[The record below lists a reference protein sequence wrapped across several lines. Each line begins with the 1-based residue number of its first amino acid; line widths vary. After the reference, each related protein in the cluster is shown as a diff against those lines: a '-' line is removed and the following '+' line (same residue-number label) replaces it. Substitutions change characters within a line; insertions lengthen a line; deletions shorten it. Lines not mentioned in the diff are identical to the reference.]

1 MGGKR
6 NTYPAEEAGRMA
18 HKEFLQIRKMRER
31 IIRNVREVDK
41 LGTEAVRS
49 VKEAVSPFFE
59 AIKKEDDEN
68 D

>member
-1 MGGKR
+1 MNK
-6 NTYPAEEAGRMA
+6 NV
-18 HKEFLQIRKMRER
+18 IRKMRER
-31 IIRNVREVDK
+31 IIRNVWEVDK